1 MDQVE
6 GGGQLTAE
14 EPSMSAL
21 QHMPLPEVESVLQSL
36 PLVQTPAISYASSAA
51 TPFFLFLC

>member
-1 MDQVE
+1 
-6 GGGQLTAE
+6 
-14 EPSMSAL
+14 MSAL